1 MAMMTCAS
9 QLGKEKKKLAKL
21 QADEAYGEKIKADL
35 AESHAR
41 FLATKGQDDHLARAE
56 NESSK
61 KSDDVQKKRREDA
74 VNRQKQFISNALED
88 IETKRKKRE
97 VLFNEEMRASQMMI
111 SKAKWLIDQE
121 EQKQRAKKAHEK
133 VLNDRLYQ
141 ENLESLAR
149 KEREKLRRFEEDK
162 RIFRQAEEA
171 FQTKQKRREDDL
183 KCLLGKAVDGPAHHV
198 VRQLVAENRSK
209 EEDFYSN
216 LEKTENGLNKQL
228 LGSEQANLARMGA
241 KFKDLIKDW
250 DAMNKIHADER
261 RAEEVRIQKLGEY
274 NLKKNADMNKED
286 EKKRE
291 QKRQGAL
298 KYQRELDFQLKL
310 TQQRSLDAL
319 TKTMS
324 DRELSMNRDLIA
336 KAGIR
341 VA

>member
-1 MAMMTCAS
+1 M
-9 QLGKEKKKLAKL
+9 QLDKERKKREKL
-21 QADEAYGEKIKADL
+21 QADLEYGVKVKADL
-35 AESHAR
+35 AENHRRSAA
-41 FLATKGQDDHLARAE
+41 LKGQDEHLARTE

-61 KSDDVQKKRREDA
+61 KSDDVQKRRKEDA

-97 VLFNEEMRASQMMI
+97 ALFNDEMRASQMMI
-111 SKAKWLIDQE
+111 SKAKWLIEQE
-121 EQKQRAKKAHEK
+121 EQKQQAKKGHEK
-133 VLNDRLYQ
+133 MLNERLYQ
-141 ENLESLAR
+141 ENQESLAR
-149 KEREKLRRFEEDK
+149 KEREKLTRFAEDK

-171 FQTKQKRREDDL
+171 FQAQQRRREDDL

-198 VRQLVAENRSK
+198 VRQLVAENRRK
-209 EEDFYSN
+209 EEDFYST

-228 LGSEQANLARMGA
+228 LGSETANLARMGA

-274 NLKKNADMNKED
+274 NLKKNAEMNKED
-286 EKKRE
+286 ELKRDR
-291 QKRQGAL
+291 KRQAAL
-298 KYQRELDFQLKL
+298 KYQHELDVQLKQ

-324 DRELSMNRDLIA
+324 DREISLNRDLIA
-336 KAGIR
+336 KAGVR
-341 VA
+341 LA